1 MHFNLVK
8 TFLTSI
14 TFDSLSRK
22 IKNPCLVINKNLFQK
37 ENLKKMKNSKNKK
50 LFTYM
55 VVGALSLALSV
66 SCSNEDTTGGG
77 SDVVQGYTHSNH
89 PPIGSYVSV
98 YPDAHGGFVTN
109 TNKTATVKI
118 VNGNCNITGKASL
131 VSGQSQGSLDYN
143 ITVTS
148 WYTHP
153 NISYLNR
160 AGTLGGVYGEATI
173 TEPASSTLDY
183 FNVEYDTTSQSI
195 SVSLRTTPASGDQYY
210 SASDLKRVE

>member
-1 MHFNLVK
+1 MNNFN
-8 TFLTSI
+8 
-14 TFDSLSRK
+14 K
-22 IKNPCLVINKNLFQK
+22 I
-37 ENLKKMKNSKNKK
+37 
-50 LFTYM
+50 FTYM
-55 VVGALSLALSV
+55 VVGALVMALSII

-89 PPIGSYVSV
+89 PPIGSYVFVGS
-98 YPDAHGGFVTN
+98 DAQGKLYTN
-109 TNKTATVKI
+109 TNQTATVKI
-118 VNGNCNITGKASL
+118 VDGNCNITGKASL
-131 VSGQSQGSLDYN
+131 VSGQGQGSLDYN

>member
-1 MHFNLVK
+1 MYNF
-8 TFLTSI
+8 
-14 TFDSLSRK
+14 
-22 IKNPCLVINKNLFQK
+22 
-37 ENLKKMKNSKNKK
+37 KK

-131 VSGQSQGSLDYN
+131 VSGQGSLDYN

-153 NISYLNR
+153 NISYFNR

>member
-1 MHFNLVK
+1 MYNF
-8 TFLTSI
+8 
-14 TFDSLSRK
+14 
-22 IKNPCLVINKNLFQK
+22 
-37 ENLKKMKNSKNKK
+37 KK

-55 VVGALSLALSV
+55 VVGALVMALSII

-89 PPIGSYVSV
+89 PPIGSYV
-98 YPDAHGGFVTN
+98 FVGSNAQGKLYTN
-109 TNKTATVKI
+109 TNQTATVKI
-118 VNGNCNITGKASL
+118 VDGNCNITGKASL
-131 VSGQSQGSLDYN
+131 VTGQGSLDYN

-183 FNVEYDTTSQSI
+183 FNVEYNTTSQSI
-195 SVSLRTTPASGDQYY
+195 RVSLRTTPASGDKYY

>member
-1 MHFNLVK
+1 MKSKQIIIML
-8 TFLTSI
+8 
-14 TFDSLSRK
+14 LSF
-22 IKNPCLVINKNLFQK
+22 IILFAISCKNDDK
-37 ENLKKMKNSKNKK
+37 
-50 LFTYM
+50 
-55 VVGALSLALSV
+55 
-66 SCSNEDTTGGG
+66 TGGG
-77 SDVVQGYTHSNH
+77 GDVVQGYTHSNH

-109 TNKTATVKI
+109 INETATVKI

-131 VSGQSQGSLDYN
+131 VSGQGSLDYN

-183 FNVEYDTTSQSI
+183 FNVKYDTTSQSI